1 MTSFNFSSDRISN
14 PPADVTCHQL
24 HVHYCCSLAHLGE
37 LDIVLVELLLHD
49 LLENL
54 ECELV
59 CLEKGHLLPSATVHL
74 RGTHLVIRVLELL
87 LSCVGSRSNRLGIV
101 SGECT
106 RWVSV
111 VSTISSDFGVDSQLR
126 TLFIDSSNQQCHPE
140 WSRLSLASS

>member
-1 MTSFNFSSDRISN
+1 MSTT
-14 PPADVTCHQL
+14 VWT
-24 HVHYCCSLAHLGE
+24 LAHLGE
-37 LDIVLVELLLHD
+37 LDIILVELLLHD
-49 LLENL
+49 LLEDL

-59 CLEKGHLLPSATVHL
+59 CLEKGHLLSSAPSTL
-74 RGTHLVIRVLELL
+74 GTHLVIRVLELL

-126 TLFIDSSNQQCHPE
+126 TLFIDSSNQQCHSK
-140 WSRLSLASS
+140 WSRLPSALSWL